1 MLTWSEVFFTLIVGA
16 LFVAFLAYQYA
27 GKGLGA

>member
-1 MLTWSEVFFTLIVGA
+1 MLTWSEFFFTLIVLA

>member
-1 MLTWSEVFFTLIVGA
+1 MLTWTEFFFTLIVGA
-16 LFVAFLAYQYA
+16 LFVAWLAFQYT

>member
-1 MLTWSEVFFTLIVGA
+1 MLTWTEVFFTLIVLA

-27 GKGLGA
+27 GKI

>member
-1 MLTWSEVFFTLIVGA
+1 MLTWGEVFFTLIVGC

-27 GKGLGA
+27 GKI

>member
-1 MLTWSEVFFTLIVGA
+1 MLTWSEVFFTLIVGT

>member
-1 MLTWSEVFFTLIVGA
+1 MLTWTEFFFTLIVGA

-27 GKGLGA
+27 GKL

>member
-1 MLTWSEVFFTLIVGA
+1 MLTWSEFFFTLIVGA

-27 GKGLGA
+27 GKL

>member
-1 MLTWSEVFFTLIVGA
+1 MLTWTEFFFTLIVGA

-27 GKGLGA
+27 GKI